1 MEKVSP
7 LVRMGANRRYSRR
20 RGHADSA
27 SLGYTRYGRR
37 YGQHFWSH
45 LETGIPRIHLK
56 PRTVTALI
64 YDFTAPSFL
73 FPPSVIRNS
82 NDRNIPDVFD
92 PRILSARFNPINR
105 GGRNSVKERRSWG
118 CATPKAS
125 VTKR

>member
-7 LVRMGANRRYSRR
+7 LSGWVPTDDIHAAGATRI
-20 RGHADSA
+20 HADSA

-73 FPPSVIRNS
+73 FPPLRYQEQQ
-82 NDRNIPDVFD
+82 R
-92 PRILSARFNPINR
+92 
-105 GGRNSVKERRSWG
+105 
-118 CATPKAS
+118 
-125 VTKR
+125 